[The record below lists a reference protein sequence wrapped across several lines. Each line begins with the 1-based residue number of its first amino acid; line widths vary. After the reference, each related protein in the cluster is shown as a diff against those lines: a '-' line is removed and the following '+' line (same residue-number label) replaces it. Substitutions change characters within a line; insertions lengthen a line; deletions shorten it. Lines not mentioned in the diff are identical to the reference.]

1 MAECE
6 LLCKEVTKGKEKN
19 KERLLNLREQI
30 HKSSFSQTMIKDSG
44 MIQSFSWKNTDVLNR
59 TKRTGLNDRKDKVFS
74 PSPSGQVM
82 TNPLP
87 SIRRLPTLPLLAAA
101 APGGVRPQQEVYGD
115 REESVD
121 LGRRTLRTRRF
132 WDMEE

>member
-1 MAECE
+1 MINDS
-6 LLCKEVTKGKEKN
+6 EV
-19 KERLLNLREQI
+19 
-30 HKSSFSQTMIKDSG
+30 IKRY
-44 MIQSFSWKNTDVLNR
+44 SWKNTDALTR
-59 TKRTGLNDRKDKVFS
+59 TKRTGLIDRKDKVSS

-101 APGGVRPQQEVYGD
+101 APGGERPHQGVCGP
-115 REESVD
+115 REETLN